1 MMWLYL
7 PKQSPIS
14 MNALIFDTLAY
25 TKRMKSAGFTD
36 AQAEAQAEAL
46 AEVIEQQIA
55 TKRDLKDMEQS
66 IIIKLGAMIAA
77 SIAIIVSLV
86 KVL

>member
-1 MMWLYL
+1 M
-7 PKQSPIS
+7 
-14 MNALIFDTLAY
+14 
-25 TKRMKSAGFTD
+25 REAGFTV

-55 TKRDLKDMEQS
+55 TKRDLKETEQR

-77 SIAIIVSLV
+77 SMAITISILQMG
-86 KVL
+86 

>member
-1 MMWLYL
+1 
-7 PKQSPIS
+7 
-14 MNALIFDTLAY
+14 MNTTLVFDTLAY
-25 TKRMKSAGFTD
+25 AKKMRSAGFTE

-55 TKRDLKDMEQS
+55 TKRDLKEMEQR

-77 SIAIIVSLV
+77 SMAITISILKLV
-86 KVL
+86 

>member
-1 MMWLYL
+1 
-7 PKQSPIS
+7 